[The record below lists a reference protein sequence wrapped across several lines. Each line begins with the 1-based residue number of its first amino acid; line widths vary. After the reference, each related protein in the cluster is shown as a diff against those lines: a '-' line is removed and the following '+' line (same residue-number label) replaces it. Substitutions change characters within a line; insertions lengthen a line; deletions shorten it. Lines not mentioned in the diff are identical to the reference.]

1 MHPGSFDP
9 LLPHDMRG
17 PVIPFHLR
25 WERWLL
31 VALACL
37 LLLITQAQVVNED
50 DLRKVR
56 LSAHEGPITCIEP
69 MPDGHT
75 LVAGCGRNG
84 GLLFID
90 TVGWRTVRTLPLD
103 GFKDGPRIRCSADG
117 RLLLL
122 KELWRFTAEGKGDM
136 QGTHLVIE
144 AATGR
149 IVLDA
154 GKAMDAAMSA
164 DGTVLAVLDGGTVTL
179 HDLVDGQVMRRLDV
193 TDATNAVALSPDG
206 RTVAV
211 SHRPTEAQ
219 LATVP
224 SLRTDKKALKAAL
237 KYRQMV
243 SLFDARSGALKRTV
257 PEAYDIIR
265 AMGYTADGERLLVYS
280 SQDPRSG
287 VAPVSGGKVWNLNMV
302 DRPGYVQQIDASGE
316 PLRAGFQSLMN
327 EPFLAVSPDRS
338 MLALSSTEGHNQRKV
353 TLYALDTG
361 ETGLLIDLEQK
372 HRYDSGE
379 TEQHDGRV
387 AYAWLQDGRLV
398 VGLGG
403 DLGILTP

>member
-1 MHPGSFDP
+1 MRVRSFTDP
-9 LLPHDMRG
+9 YRCL
-17 PVIPFHLR
+17 
-25 WERWLL
+25 WRWLL
-31 VALACL
+31 VAVGCLAVL
-37 LLLITQAQVVNED
+37 MTQAQILDED
-50 DLRKVR
+50 HLRKVQ
-56 LSAHEGPITCIEP
+56 LVAHEGPITCLEP

-90 TVGWRTVRTLPLD
+90 TVGWRTVRTLPLN

-149 IVLDA
+149 PVLDA
-154 GKAMDAAMSA
+154 GKAMDASMSA
-164 DGTVLAVLDGGTVTL
+164 DGTTLAVLDGGRVTL
-179 HDLVDGQVMRRLDV
+179 RSLKDGQVLRTLDV
-193 TDATNAVALSPDG
+193 GGATNAVALSPDG

-211 SHRPTEAQ
+211 SHRPTEEQ
-219 LATVP
+219 LALVP
-224 SLRTDKKALKAAL
+224 SLRSDKKALKAAL

-243 SLFDARSGALKRTV
+243 SLFDAGTGALRRTV
-257 PEAYDIIR
+257 PEVYDIIR
-265 AMGYTADGERLLVYS
+265 AMGYTADGARLLVYS
-280 SQDPRSG
+280 SQDPRNG

-302 DRPGYVQQIDASGE
+302 DRPGYVQQIDGTTGE

-327 EPFLAVSPDRS
+327 EPFLAVSPDRG
-338 MLALSSTEGHNQRKV
+338 MLALSSTEGHNRRKL
-353 TLYALDTG
+353 TLYDLDTG

-372 HRYDSGE
+372 HRYDTGE

-387 AYAWLQDGRLV
+387 AYAWLADGRLV
-398 VGLGG
+398 VALGG